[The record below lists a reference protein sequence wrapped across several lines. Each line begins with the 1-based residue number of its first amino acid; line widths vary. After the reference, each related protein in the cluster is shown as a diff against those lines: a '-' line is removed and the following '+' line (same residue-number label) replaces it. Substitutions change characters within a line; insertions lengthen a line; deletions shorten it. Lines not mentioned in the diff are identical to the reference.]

1 MVYLP
6 RFLIS
11 IHIYIYIY
19 YYHYHYSI
27 IINMSLACMLR
38 TWSPKMVSFCKNMLL
53 CIFLNQASVV
63 LKDQSI
69 ICVRKWTMGLL
80 ICAVFFVAMLTKS
93 EVACVFLHS
102 YTVKGCHHMRPTDL
116 VSPTRAVTKWWGAH
130 GAPSAPAIVQFP
142 SRTVHIYKDLLDR
155 ST

>member
-11 IHIYIYIY
+11 IYIYIYIY

-93 EVACVFLHS
+93 EVACLLTLLH
-102 YTVKGCHHMRPTDL
+102 GEG
-116 VSPTRAVTKWWGAH
+116 VSPHATNRLGKPYKSSYKMMGCAWCTKCTSNCSVSLQNC
-130 GAPSAPAIVQFP
+130 PYLQ
-142 SRTVHIYKDLLDR
+142 R
-155 ST
+155 SPR